1 MPETLTNNHGIEK
14 WTWANVMGDL
24 RDQGGL
30 DGVIIDPFS
39 VCPAGCTG
47 KYSGNHFSISW
58 VKDVLLMLT
67 MEEPSDTLVDAFT
80 KVVNYSPFCRY
91 MDKNGL
97 PTVEWAKNDAD
108 QRFAELKRGSVY
120 ALVRI
125 DSPQPSE

>member
-39 VCPAGCTG
+39 VDPAGCTG
-47 KYSGNHFSISW
+47 KYSGNHFSMSW

-67 MEEPSDTLVDAFT
+67 MEEPSDALVDAFT

-108 QRFAELKRGSVY
+108 QRFAELERGSVY